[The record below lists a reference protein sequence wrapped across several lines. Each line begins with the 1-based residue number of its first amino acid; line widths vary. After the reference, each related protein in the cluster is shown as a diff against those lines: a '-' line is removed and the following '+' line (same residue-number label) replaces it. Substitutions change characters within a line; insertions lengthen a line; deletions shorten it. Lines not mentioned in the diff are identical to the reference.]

1 MAQTRK
7 FRITFFLIIN
17 FLNLT
22 IMVKLQVAIDL
33 LTTEAALE
41 LAGKVAP
48 YVDIIELG
56 TPLIKAEGLK
66 VVTAMKEAFPDK
78 LVFADMKTADTGSL
92 EAEMAFKAGADIVT
106 VMGAVDDATIKGAV
120 EAAAKYGKKVVVDT
134 IGVQDRVKRAQE
146 VTAFGVYFVELHAG
160 LDEQALPGYSVQT
173 LISEGKLAKVPFSIA
188 GGVNI
193 DTIKDVVAAGAQVA
207 VAGGAIYGAKDPAA
221 AAKAL
226 KEAIIAAEV

>member
-1 MAQTRK
+1 MT
-7 FRITFFLIIN
+7 
-17 FLNLT
+17 
-22 IMVKLQVAIDL
+22 KLQVAIDL

-41 LAGKVAP
+41 LAAKVAP

-56 TPLIKAEGLK
+56 TPLIKAEGLS
-66 VVTAMKEAFPDK
+66 VVTAMKAAFPDK
-78 LVFADMKTADTGSL
+78 LVFADMKTADTGAL
-92 EAEMAFKAGADIVT
+92 EAEMAFKAGADLVT

-120 EAAAKYGKKVVVDT
+120 EAANKYGKKVVVDT
-134 IGVQDRVKRAQE
+134 IGVKDRVQRAKE
-146 VTAFGVYFVELHAG
+146 VTAFGVAFVELHAG

-173 LISEGKLAKVPFSIA
+173 LISEGREAKVPFSVA

-193 DTIKDVVAAGAQVA
+193 DTIKDVVAAGADVA

-226 KEAIIAAEV
+226 KDAIISATV

>member
-1 MAQTRK
+1 MT
-7 FRITFFLIIN
+7 
-17 FLNLT
+17 
-22 IMVKLQVAIDL
+22 KLQVAIDL

-41 LAGKVAP
+41 LAAKVAP

-56 TPLIKAEGLK
+56 TPLIKAEGLS
-66 VVTAMKEAFPDK
+66 VVTAMKAAFPDK
-78 LVFADMKTADTGSL
+78 LVFADMKTADTGAL
-92 EAEMAFKAGADIVT
+92 EAEMAFKAGADLVT

-120 EAAAKYGKKVVVDT
+120 EAAKKYGKKVVVDT
-134 IGVQDRVKRAQE
+134 IGVKDRVLRAKE
-146 VTAFGVYFVELHAG
+146 VTAFGVAFVELHAG

-173 LISEGKLAKVPFSIA
+173 LISEGKEAKVPFSVA

-193 DTIKDVVAAGAQVA
+193 DTIKDVVAAGADVA

-226 KEAIIAAEV
+226 KDAIISATV

>member
-1 MAQTRK
+1 MA
-7 FRITFFLIIN
+7 
-17 FLNLT
+17 
-22 IMVKLQVAIDL
+22 KLQVAIDL

-66 VVTAMKEAFPDK
+66 VVTAMKEAHPTK
-78 LVFADMKTADTGSL
+78 LVFADMKTADTGAL
-92 EAEMAFKAGADIVT
+92 EAEMAFKAGADLVT

-120 EAAAKYGKKVVVDT
+120 EAAAKYGRKVVVDT
-134 IGVQDRVKRAQE
+134 IGVKDRVQRAKE
-146 VTAFGVYFVELHAG
+146 VTAFGVAFVELHAG
-160 LDEQALPGYSVQT
+160 LDEQALPGYSIQK
-173 LISEGKLAKVPFSIA
+173 LIDEGKAANVPFSIA

-193 DTIKDVVAAGAQVA
+193 NTIKAVLEAGAEVI
-207 VAGGAIYGAKDPAA
+207 VAGGAIYGAEDPAA

-226 KEAIIAAEV
+226 KEAIS

>member
-1 MAQTRK
+1 MT
-7 FRITFFLIIN
+7 
-17 FLNLT
+17 
-22 IMVKLQVAIDL
+22 KLQVAIDL

-41 LAGKVAP
+41 LAAKVAP

-56 TPLIKAEGLK
+56 TPLIKAEGLS
-66 VVTAMKEAFPDK
+66 VVTAMKAAFPDK
-78 LVFADMKTADTGSL
+78 LVFADMKTADTGAL
-92 EAEMAFKAGADIVT
+92 EAEMAFKAGADLVT

-120 EAAAKYGKKVVVDT
+120 EAANKYGKKVVVDT
-134 IGVQDRVKRAQE
+134 IGVKDRVQRAKE
-146 VTAFGVYFVELHAG
+146 VTAFGVAFVELHAG

-173 LISEGKLAKVPFSIA
+173 LISEGREAKVPFSVA

-193 DTIKDVVAAGAQVA
+193 DTIKDVVTAGADVA

-226 KEAIIAAEV
+226 KDAIISATV

>member
-1 MAQTRK
+1 MT
-7 FRITFFLIIN
+7 
-17 FLNLT
+17 
-22 IMVKLQVAIDL
+22 KLQVAIDL

-41 LAGKVAP
+41 LAAKVAP

-56 TPLIKAEGLK
+56 TPLIKAEGLS
-66 VVTAMKEAFPDK
+66 VVTAMKAAFPDK
-78 LVFADMKTADTGSL
+78 LVFADMKTADTGAL
-92 EAEMAFKAGADIVT
+92 EAEMAFKAGADLVT

-120 EAAAKYGKKVVVDT
+120 EAANKYGKKVVVDT
-134 IGVQDRVKRAQE
+134 IGVKDRVQRAKE
-146 VTAFGVYFVELHAG
+146 VTAFGVAFVELHAG

-173 LISEGKLAKVPFSIA
+173 LISEGREAKVPFSVA

-193 DTIKDVVAAGAQVA
+193 DTIKDVVAAGADVA

-226 KEAIIAAEV
+226 KDAIISVSVAV